1 MLTSSKQYEE
11 SSKSFMGMALG
22 VENKQSYSLPQG
34 ATTLVPMLGIGTP
47 ATRGF
52 LAIPECSLT
61 NFSLTPLWTR
71 EPAGLGR
78 EMNGVNG
85 NGKKEKS
92 TETTTKTTTR

>member
-11 SSKSFMGMALG
+11 SSKSFIGMALG
-22 VENKQSYSLPQG
+22 AENKLAYALPQG
-34 ATTLVPMLGIGTP
+34 ATPLVPMLAIGTP
-47 ATRGF
+47 ATRGL
-52 LAIPECSLT
+52 LAISECSLT

-85 NGKKEKS
+85 NGKKEKN
-92 TETTTKTTTR
+92 TETTT